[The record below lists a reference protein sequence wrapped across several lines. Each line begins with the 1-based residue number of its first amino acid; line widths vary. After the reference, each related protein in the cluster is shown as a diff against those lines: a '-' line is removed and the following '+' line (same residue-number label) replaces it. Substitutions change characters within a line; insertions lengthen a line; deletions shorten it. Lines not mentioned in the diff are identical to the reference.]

1 MYQPET
7 HSFKFTALLN
17 DIEQG
22 LIKIPQFQR
31 DFVWSKEQSARLM
44 DSILK
49 GYPIGTFILWKTKE
63 KLRSIRN
70 IGGVNL
76 PATPEGDFIE
86 YVLDG
91 QQRMTSLYASLNGVL
106 IKRESKSEDFSEIYI
121 DLLASDD
128 EEVVITDISNK
139 EEGSIIKLT
148 ELLNGGLSLASKYDM
163 KYHSKLDKYYKR
175 IASYDF
181 PAILI
186 KNSSIDIAT
195 EIFTRINIGGK
206 KLSVFEIM
214 VAKTFDN
221 DRNFDLSEKYEE
233 LINTLSTVDY
243 ETIPDSTVLQTVSIC
258 LVKECSKKHI
268 LKLEKQA
275 FINIWDDVVD
285 AIERTVDY
293 FRGFYRIPVS
303 QLLPYN
309 VLIIPF
315 AYYFYK
321 HKDKPT
327 GSQQDYLQDYF
338 WRASL
343 TERFSSAVEA
353 KVAQD
358 IKKIDMILDNKLP
371 QYDQGV
377 DVRPDAIMQ
386 NGWFSAGRSY
396 IKGILCILAYH
407 RPVSFMDNS
416 IVHINNNWLKQANS
430 KNYHHFFPRA
440 YLKKQ
445 GEDEFY
451 INHILNITIVDDFLN
466 KRKIKA
472 KAPSLYMK
480 EFSKLN
486 ASIEDTMKTH
496 LINDLDEFGIWEDD
510 YDKFFEKRAEVI
522 SQEVRKRI
530 ISQKTDIISDDTT
543 EEIAITIDNDDNKI
557 SIKNNKTDID
567 NLKKKFFNE
576 MKNIYLKADKE
587 CGYRPTRFLQML
599 SENGGVATAKSL
611 INKSGGTEGFEKLWE
626 LKRLDLSVEAL
637 VINDNYREL
646 FTDEEVDACKAR
658 LWEYGYRT
666 K

>member
-7 HSFKFTALLN
+7 HSFKFSALLN

-31 DFVWSKEQSARLM
+31 DFVWSKEQSAKLM

-70 IGGVNL
+70 IGGVDL
-76 PATPEGDFIE
+76 PETPEGDFIE

-91 QQRMTSLYASLNGVL
+91 QQRMTSLYASLKGVL
-106 IKRESKSEDFSEIYI
+106 ITRESKDEDFSEIYI
-121 DLLASDD
+121 DLLVSD
-128 EEVVITDISNK
+128 EEEIVITDISNK

-148 ELLNGGLSLASKYDM
+148 ELLNGGLSLASKYDK
-163 KYHSKLDKYYKR
+163 KYHDKLDKYYKR

-186 KNSSIDIAT
+186 KNSPIDVAT

-214 VAKTFDN
+214 VAKTFDIE
-221 DRNFDLSEKYEE
+221 RNFDLSEKYDG

-243 ETIPDSTVLQTVSIC
+243 ETIPDSTVLQAVSIC

-268 LKLEKQA
+268 LKLDKQK
-275 FINIWDDVVD
+275 FIDIWDDVID
-285 AIERTVDY
+285 AIEGAVDY

-309 VLIIPF
+309 VLLIPF

-327 GSQQDYLQDYF
+327 GKHQEYLQDYF

-343 TERFSSAVEA
+343 TERFSSGVET
-353 KVAQD
+353 KIAQD
-358 IKKIDMILDNKLP
+358 IKKIDRILENELP
-371 QYDQGV
+371 QYEQGI
-377 DVRPDAIMQ
+377 DVRAEAIMQ

-407 RPVSFMDNS
+407 RPLSFIDNS

-472 KAPSLYMK
+472 KAPSVYMK
-480 EFSKLN
+480 EFTKVNLSLQ
-486 ASIEDTMKTH
+486 DTMKTH
-496 LINDLDEFGIWEDD
+496 LIDNLDEFGIWEDD
-510 YDKFFEKRAEVI
+510 YDQFFEKRAEII
-522 SQEVRKRI
+522 SQEIHKRI
-530 ISQKTDIISDDTT
+530 IIQKVGIVVED
-543 EEIAITIDNDDNKI
+543 TIDEVATTTVNGENDI
-557 SIKNNKTDID
+557 SLSQVKEINFD
-567 NLKKKFFNE
+567 NLKKDFFNE
-576 MKNIYLKADKE
+576 MKNIYIKADKE

-599 SENGGVATAKSL
+599 SEKGGVKTAKSL
-611 INKSGGTEGFEKLWE
+611 INKSGGTEGFIKLWE
-626 LKRLDLSVEAL
+626 LNRLDLTVEAL
-637 VINDNYREL
+637 VIRDDYKEL
-646 FTDEEVDACKAR
+646 FTDEEIESCKNR
-658 LWEYGYRT
+658 LQEYGYKR
-666 K
+666 